1 MTACLDITLFKKVD
15 IYIFIYICVSEIAC
29 NIVLQ
34 HGDKDNVGK
43 RKKIQ
48 TLHRKF
54 HILNLDSGRTATA
67 RVNPTS
73 CGAPSC
79 HLKNQRHARE
89 PTAEPDRWFGSQGS
103 KSEHLGGRGG
113 TPTRVPPTSWV
124 QVSISVFPCHPK
136 PKPCALVPNV
146 RFCKQLATYLHRGL
160 FIRQSHVRLHS
171 ICFTLL
177 SSPRNNSQCNLP
189 FFHNLSITFF
199 ISFLQSFFIHSFLQ
213 SLSHTFLTIYR
224 IQHHV
229 TN

>member
-113 TPTRVPPTSWV
+113 DTHQGPAHILGTSVYQCLPLSPKAKAMCSGPQRAVLQVVSNISPSRPFHSLVSRSFAFYLFYFAIFPPE
-124 QVSISVFPCHPK
+124 Q
-136 PKPCALVPNV
+136 
-146 RFCKQLATYLHRGL
+146 
-160 FIRQSHVRLHS
+160 QSM
-171 ICFTLL
+171 
-177 SSPRNNSQCNLP
+177 
-189 FFHNLSITFF
+189 
-199 ISFLQSFFIHSFLQ
+199 
-213 SLSHTFLTIYR
+213 
-224 IQHHV
+224 
-229 TN
+229 